1 MLVNIPEIYD
11 RVPMAINIMYAI
23 YCHQLY
29 GIVQI
34 HKPYDVMKNPFEI
47 ETLTS
52 LLLETKSHNDVIKLH
67 NTVQT
72 TLNYRVTKLLY
83 IIGLH

>member
-1 MLVNIPEIYD
+1 MVVNIPETYD
-11 RVPMAINIMYAI
+11 RVSMAINIMYAI
-23 YCHQLY
+23 
-29 GIVQI
+29 
-34 HKPYDVMKNPFEI
+34 HKPHDVMKNPFEI

-67 NTVQT
+67 NTVQI